1 MILKGSES
9 EKFIRRIKTAD
20 SKEEQLILAKVT
32 GNFKHGNE
40 R

>member
-9 EKFIRRIKTAD
+9 EKFMKRINTAD
-20 SKEEQLILAKVT
+20 HKEAQLIMAKFT

-40 R
+40 